1 MLQRV
6 LDLAEGLREAG
17 VPVAISESR
26 DAVRSLDHIDLADKN
41 SFRAALAAS
50 LVKDQAHRPAFDT
63 LFELYFG
70 TGTPRATEGD
80 IPADTEAARRE
91 MTEELIDALGSG
103 DEGRLRDLSR
113 RAVTMFGRL
122 ERSRSRDWFSHY
134 EVVRALDL
142 DTLAARVAAAAPV
155 DGGELDRRLAT
166 EEFQRRVQ
174 WFRQETLLE
183 TRRRVAQHRGAQAVA
198 GYAVD
203 PLPED
208 MSFLSAMADMT
219 QLRKAVRPLARK
231 LATRISMKRRRASRG
246 QLDVR
251 RTIRHSLSTGGV
263 PLDAYFRNRAPHRP
277 ELFILCD
284 VSGSVARFS
293 RFALML
299 THALSAQFSKIRSF
313 AFVDALD
320 EVTRHF
326 ATEDFGAALHAM
338 NADAKVVGGD
348 GHSDYGASLG
358 HFLEAYGADVG
369 PKTTLLILGDART
382 NYRNDNAWALRELA
396 RRAHRSYWLNP
407 EPKHDWDTGDSI
419 ASRYAAE
426 VDAMVEVRNLRQLET
441 FIAEKL

>member
-1 MLQRV
+1 MLQR
-6 LDLAEGLREAG
+6 LLELTDSLRDAGL
-17 VPVAISESR
+17 PVAISETE
-26 DAVRSLDHIDLADKN
+26 DAARALDHIDIGDRAT
-41 SFRAALAAS
+41 FRAALAAA

-70 TGTPRATEGD
+70 SGGAA
-80 IPADTEAARRE
+80 ADDAVDPHQSR
-91 MTEELIDALGSG
+91 EELIEEVIDALGSG
-103 DEGRLRDLSR
+103 DEGRLRDLAR
-113 RAVTMFGRL
+113 RAVSRFGRL

-134 EVVRALDL
+134 EVVRALEL
-142 DTLAARVAAAAPV
+142 DTLAARVAATTPV
-155 DGGELDRRLAT
+155 T
-166 EEFQRRVQ
+166 EEELERKLANEEFERRVRA
-174 WFRQETLLE
+174 FRAETLME
-183 TRRRVAQHRGAQAVA
+183 TRRRVAAHRGPEAVA
-198 GYAVD
+198 SYAVD

-208 MSFLSAMADMT
+208 LNFLSAMADMT
-219 QLRKAVRPLARK
+219 ELRKAVRPLARK
-231 LATRISMKRRRASRG
+231 LATRISMKRRKSARG

-313 AFVDALD
+313 AFVDTLD
-320 EVTRHF
+320 EVTAHF
-326 ATEDFGAALHAM
+326 ATEDFAAALRSM

-358 HFLEAYGADVG
+358 LFLERFGGDVG

-382 NYRNDNAWALRELA
+382 NYRTDNARALRDLA
-396 RRAHRSYWLNP
+396 RRVHRSYWLNP
-407 EPKHDWDTGDSI
+407 EPQHDWDTGDSV

-426 VDAMVEVRNLRQLET
+426 VDAMVEVRNLRQLES

>member
-6 LDLAEGLREAG
+6 LDLAEALREAG
-17 VPVAISESR
+17 VPVAISETR
-26 DAVRSLDHIDLADKN
+26 DAVRSLEHVRLGDRS

-50 LVKDQAHRPAFDT
+50 LVKDHAHRPAFDI

-70 TGTPRATEGD
+70 GGAPVPGDAAGTGDLEET
-80 IPADTEAARRE
+80 RRE
-91 MTEELIDALGSG
+91 MTEELIDAAGSG
-103 DEGRLRDLSR
+103 DEGRMRDLAR
-113 RAVTMFGRL
+113 RAVTTFGRL

-134 EVVRALDL
+134 EVIRALEL
-142 DTLAARVAAAAPV
+142 DTLAARAAAAAG
-155 DGGELDRRLAT
+155 DEGDLDRRLAD
-166 EEFQRRVQ
+166 EEFRRRVA
-174 WFRQETLLE
+174 WFRDETLME
-183 TRRRVAQHRGAQAVA
+183 TRRRVAQHRGPEAVA

-203 PLPED
+203 PLPQD
-208 MSFLSAMADMT
+208 MNFLSAMADMAL
-219 QLRKAVRPLARK
+219 LRKAVRPLARK

-326 ATEDFGAALHAM
+326 ATEDFTAALRSM
-338 NADAKVVGGD
+338 NADARVVGGD

-358 HFLEAYGADVG
+358 QFLETYGNDVG

-407 EPKHDWDTGDSI
+407 ESSHDWDTGDSV